1 MRAESID
8 TLFDRFGPAYKWLA
22 AITSMIGG
30 MTAILA
36 SSTVNVA
43 FPDIMGA
50 FGIGRDQAQL
60 LSTGYFAATTAGM
73 LISSWLINSFGER
86 TTYTGALLV
95 FLLGA
100 AMSGLA
106 QNTETLMIGR

>member
-1 MRAESID
+1 MYADSIES
-8 TLFDRFGPAYKWLA
+8 LFDRYGPVYKWLA
-22 AITSMIGG
+22 TATCMLGG

-60 LSTGYFAATTAGM
+60 LSTGYFASMTAGM
-73 LISSWLINSFGER
+73 LVTAWLIEWLGER
-86 TTYTGALLV
+86 HTYSLALSV
-95 FLLGA
+95 FLIGA
-100 AMSGLA
+100 AMSG
-106 QNTETLMIGR
+106 